1 MEHLAQRSSLEQL
14 KIPVVDLHSD
24 LLSYLTHK
32 PGRSPEDPLSRSS
45 YSMMSQGGVVL
56 QTLAIFSTT
65 GTQSVAMGHAQVGAY
80 LELLNRYPTLF
91 CKPHYPLEPETV
103 RIQIIA
109 AFENASSFA
118 SRSEPLDD
126 ALRRL
131 EEYCKLIGSIFY
143 IGLTWDHENR
153 FGGGNLTNV
162 GLKEDGKRLLQWMSG
177 KKIAIDL
184 SHTSDRLA
192 YDILDTIEG
201 NGFDIPV
208 IASHSNFR
216 AICDYPR
223 NLPDDIAKEII
234 RRKGLIGLNF
244 FAPFVHKSDPSAIV
258 RHLEYGLDLGGQNCL
273 CFGAD
278 FFCDADHPNI
288 TEKYQR
294 AEAYYSDL
302 GNSSVYPHVLNL
314 FTQKLKLNEEQLK
327 KIASGNAF
335 RLLNPY
341 QNRLLGPG

>member
-1 MEHLAQRSSLEQL
+1 MEHLAQRSSLGRL
-14 KIPVVDLHSD
+14 KFPVVDLHSD
-24 LLSYLTHK
+24 LLSYLAHK
-32 PGRSPEDPLSRSS
+32 PGRSPEAPLSRSS
-45 YSMMSQGGVVL
+45 YSMMSEGGVSL

-65 GTQSVAMGHAQVGAY
+65 GDQSVSAGRAQVSAY
-80 LELLNRYPTLF
+80 LKLINEYPTLF
-91 CKPHYPLEPETV
+91 CRSQYPLKEKTA

-118 SRSEPLDD
+118 SQSEPLEDSFK
-126 ALRRL
+126 RL
-131 EEYCKLIGSIFY
+131 EEYLELIGPIFY

-153 FGGGNLTNV
+153 FGGGNQTNV
-162 GLKEDGKRLLQWMSG
+162 GLKEDGIRLLEWMSG

-192 YDILDTIEG
+192 YDILDAIEG

-208 IASHSNFR
+208 LASHSNFR
-216 AICDYPR
+216 AISDYPR
-223 NLPDDIAKEII
+223 NLPDEIAKEII

-244 FAPFVHKSDPSAIV
+244 FAPFVHKSDPSTIV
-258 RHLEYGLDLGGQNCL
+258 RHLEYGLDLGGQDSL

-294 AEAYYSDL
+294 AEAYYPEL
-302 GNSSVYPHVLNL
+302 GNSSVYPQVLDL
-314 FTQKLKLNEEQLK
+314 FSQKLKLNDEQLH
-327 KIASGNAF
+327 KIASGNAR
-335 RLLNPY
+335 RLLSMP
-341 QNRLLGPG
+341 